1 MAWLKYTSC
10 TKPLHKQ
17 LMISTWSEEIWVVY
31 PLDIGIKFWFT
42 LDMLYIWNLVLRL
55 GFVGQAT
62 MLKVFVRSTKIDR
75 LTRSSQ
81 LCVLVYQ
88 NTLLSIAEE
97 GTTTRQLT
105 HLKLLSA
112 QVKFIQ
118 ELADLAKTK
127 NRPHY
132 AESTSRY
139 IELIMQTLLAHGTN
153 P

>member
-1 MAWLKYTSC
+1 
-10 TKPLHKQ
+10 
-17 LMISTWSEEIWVVY
+17 
-31 PLDIGIKFWFT
+31 
-42 LDMLYIWNLVLRL
+42 
-55 GFVGQAT
+55 

-88 NTLLSIAEE
+88 NKLLSIAEE

-132 AESTSRY
+132 AESTSQY

-153 P
+153 PIVILRIPYTVQYHTWSGSYALFHVIGLRRFSGGALLHRRPGQVSDADVTNVLGRLFRFSF

>member
-1 MAWLKYTSC
+1 
-10 TKPLHKQ
+10 
-17 LMISTWSEEIWVVY
+17 MI
-31 PLDIGIKFWFT
+31 
-42 LDMLYIWNLVLRL
+42 LRL
-55 GFVGQAT
+55 GLVGQAT
-62 MLKVFVRSTKIDR
+62 MLKVFVRSTKIDI

-88 NTLLSIAEE
+88 NKLLGIAEE

-118 ELADLAKTK
+118 KLADLAKTK

-132 AESTSRY
+132 AESTSQY